1 MALTKVTGQVIN
13 DTTGLVV
20 GVTTVGGG
28 LSATDGF
35 FSGIVTAVG
44 DASFSGNVS
53 VGGTLTYEDVTNIDA
68 VGLVTARNGIV
79 VGSGITLSKDG
90 DIFFTGIMTGNGS
103 GLTGIANTSNIF
115 ADNINVGSGITLSS
129 DGDVFAVGFTTL
141 GSGSDGGVEL
151 FHAGTS
157 RLSSASYGIAVN
169 GDILFQDALTHIG
182 DTDTKLRFP
191 TADTISA
198 ETGGT
203 ERLRITSDGKVG
215 IGTTV
220 PQLPLHIEGG
230 ANSGIFLGN
239 TGHGYKLRANVTGA
253 NDYGFLIEDEDGVD
267 LYRATSSTG
276 TTNAN
281 THIFSTA
288 ATSRLEISASGYITG
303 NGNVPCWYGKQDT
316 HHTVVN
322 TTWTVIKNLATDA
335 INPSMN
341 NGGWDESSGRFTV
354 QAGQAGIY
362 YCFGQSAIDDI
373 QDADVVYIGICKN
386 GETPNAYSYSRAL
399 DQSSNLVHG
408 GGLISRVL
416 ALDVGDYVEAKVY
429 HNEGSTEYT
438 EPQFS
443 LFGGYRLVSFGN
455 V

>member
-220 PQLPLHIEGG
+220 PQLPIHIEGG
-230 ANSGIFLGN
+230 ANSGIFFGN
-239 TGHGYKLRANVTGA
+239 TGHGYKLRANVTAA

-267 LYRATSSTG
+267 LYKVTSSTG

-288 ATSRLEISASGYITG
+288 ATSRLEISASGYVTG

-316 HHTVVN
+316 HHTVP
-322 TTWTVIKNLATDA
+322 TGTWTVMKNLGNNAV
-335 INPSMN
+335 NPSMN
-341 NGGWDESSGRFTV
+341 NGGWDESNGRFTA
-354 QAGQAGIY
+354 QEGQAGIY
-362 YCFGQSAIDDI
+362 YCFGAGGVDDV
-373 QDADVVYIGICKN
+373 QDADIIYMGIAKN
-386 GETPNAYSYSRAL
+386 GVSPPAYSFARAL
-399 DQSSNLVHG
+399 DQSSNLVLG
-408 GGLISRVL
+408 GHMNSRIVEL
-416 ALDVGDYVEAKVY
+416 AVGDYVECQLY

-438 EPQFS
+438 EPQHVF
-443 LFGGYRLVSFGN
+443 FGGYRLFT
-455 V
+455 